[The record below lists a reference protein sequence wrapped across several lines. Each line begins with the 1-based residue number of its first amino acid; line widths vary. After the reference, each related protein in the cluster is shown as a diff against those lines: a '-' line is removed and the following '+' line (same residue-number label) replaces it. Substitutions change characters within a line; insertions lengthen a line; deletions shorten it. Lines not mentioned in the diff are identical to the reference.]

1 MPHIKFRNVTI
12 FGVGLIGASLALA
25 LKENSLAERIT
36 GCGRSAGNLKRA
48 LEEGVI
54 DDYDPDPATAVD
66 EADLI
71 VLATPVGVFPEIV
84 RKISDSL
91 KKGAIVIDVGSVKG
105 DMIRRIEDLLPEG
118 VFFVSSHPVAGS
130 DMSGLDPARADLLK
144 GALCIITPTE
154 LTDGKVMR
162 KIAMMW
168 EALGMKVSLMS
179 PEEHDRVM
187 AFVSHFPHLAAYALV
202 NTIAGDE
209 PEILSFAGSGFRDTT
224 RIAKS
229 NPEMW
234 AEISTINRENLLK
247 LIRRFQ
253 EALDRITECLRE
265 EDRESLIRLFERA
278 ATRRIGMEK
287 DG

>member
-36 GCGRSAGNLKRA
+36 GCGRSVGNLKRA
-48 LEEGVI
+48 LEEGII
-54 DDYDPDPATAVD
+54 DDYDPDPTTAVD
-66 EADLI
+66 EADLV
-71 VLATPVGVFPEIV
+71 VLATPVGVFPEIAG
-84 RKISDSL
+84 KISNFL
-91 KKGAIVIDVGSVKG
+91 KEGAIVIDVGSVKG
-105 DMIRRIEDLLPEG
+105 DLIRRIESLMPEKT
-118 VFFVSSHPVAGS
+118 FFVSTHPVAGS
-130 DMSGLDPARADLLK
+130 DRSGFDSASSDLLR

-187 AFVSHFPHLAAYALV
+187 ASVSHFPHLAAYALV

-209 PEILSFAGSGFRDTT
+209 PEILLFAGSGFRDTT

-229 NPEMW
+229 SPDMW
-234 AEISTINRENLLK
+234 ADICMVNRKNLLD
-247 LIRRFQ
+247 LLRNFQ
-253 EALDRITECLRE
+253 GELARVEECLRE
-265 EDRESLIRLFERA
+265 ENRETLKFLLERA
-278 ATRRIGMEK
+278 AERRLGMEEE
-287 DG
+287 

>member
-1 MPHIKFRNVTI
+1 MPDTGFRNVTI

-25 LKENSLAERIT
+25 LRENSLAERIR
-36 GCGRSAGNLKRA
+36 GCGRSAGNLKSA
-48 LEEGVI
+48 LEEGII
-54 DDYDPDPATAVD
+54 DDYDPDPTTAVKD
-66 EADLI
+66 ADLI

-84 RKISDSL
+84 KKIVNSL
-91 KKGAIVIDVGSVKG
+91 KEGAIVIDVGSVKG
-105 DMIRRIEDLLPEG
+105 DLIRRIESLMPEKR
-118 VFFVSSHPVAGS
+118 FFVSTHPVAGS
-130 DMSGLDPARADLLK
+130 ERSGFDSASSDLLR

-187 AFVSHFPHLAAYALV
+187 ASVSHFPHLAAYALV

-209 PEILSFAGSGFRDTT
+209 PEILFFAGSGFRDTT

-229 NPEMW
+229 SPEMW
-234 AEISTINRENLLK
+234 ADICMVNRKNLLDLLRNFK
-247 LIRRFQ
+247 GELERV
-253 EALDRITECLRE
+253 EECLRE
-265 EDRESLIRLFERA
+265 ENRETLKFILKRA
-278 ATRRIGMEK
+278 AERRLGMEEE
-287 DG
+287 